1 MPQVKVHNCESLKKT
16 CVKYVANNINYW
28 YNKKSTN
35 ENDILH
41 SDTPEFI
48 SPFELLRKFS
58 PFPSQIFSKS
68 IFKQDFK

>member
-35 ENDILH
+35 EIDILH

-48 SPFELLRKFS
+48 SPFEGCVSL
-58 PFPSQIFSKS
+58 
-68 IFKQDFK
+68 